1 MVARAGSGQLD
12 GLLGQP
18 NKASSSSGRDADS
31 GLDGNT
37 RYDELKGGATSRNG
51 SYKALREASVG
62 TYKQLDGLLTR
73 TAVAS

>member
-1 MVARAGSGQLD
+1 MVARAGGGQLD

-51 SYKALREASVG
+51 SDKAL
-62 TYKQLDGLLTR
+62 L
-73 TAVAS
+73 